1 MFGHPK
7 LAYWLDTQFSRDLI
21 DCKLSE
27 KGIEQCKEASK
38 YAKEMDFTQI
48 VVSPLR
54 RTMETAY
61 YVFKDHPNFKG
72 MKVVV
77 EPLIREKI

>member
-7 LAYWLDTQFSRDLI
+7 LAYWLDTQFSQDLI

-27 KGIEQCKEASK
+27 KGIEQCQEASK
-38 YAKEMDFTQI
+38 HAREMDFTQI

-61 YVFKDHPNFKG
+61 YVFKDHPNFKK

-77 EPLIREKI
+77 EPIIREKI